1 VDVVLRTEKS
11 SLNWQDVHVDSP
23 GIFFSG
29 SMVTL
34 KEFYNRLDDV

>member
-1 VDVVLRTEKS
+1 VDVILRTEKS

-23 GIFFSG
+23 GMSFSG

-34 KEFYNRLDDV
+34 KELYDVLVGV